1 MDMKIRLLESLRCP
15 CCKSELRLSR
25 IESHKV
31 GLSPEASGRATA
43 EGIDHCLLEEVVETG
58 VLECSS
64 GCSWYPIVNYVPVL
78 LDFPLPLHTQFINRY
93 RHLVINAL
101 DFHLPLRAPRPCNL
115 KLLETFTIDCK
126 ALREVV

>member
-78 LDFPLPLHTQFINRY
+78 LDFPLPLRSEEHTSELQS
-93 RHLVINAL
+93 HSDLVCRL
-101 DFHLPLRAPRPCNL
+101 
-115 KLLETFTIDCK
+115 LLEK
-126 ALREVV
+126 KKQAE